1 MIGKIR
7 RYRPLEKWD
16 LCSYWV
22 ESGNIIYL
30 PSIRLLISL
39 RVMITPFLNASN
51 TCFRITRILVHK
63 WMDSFA
69 VTPLIAIE
77 GEMTYHSSVIS

>member
-39 RVMITPFLNASN
+39 QVMNASN
-51 TCFRITRILVHK
+51 TCFRMTRIFVHK

-69 VTPLIAIE
+69 VTPLIAVE
-77 GEMTYHSSVIS
+77 EMTYHSSVIS